1 MDLSDLK
8 KLGLDVAYP
17 FKEQYENY
25 IGGQWVA
32 PAGGEYFDNLSPITG
47 QPFCRVPRSGAA
59 DVELAL
65 DAAHR
70 ACAAS

>member
-59 DVELAL
+59 
-65 DAAHR
+65 
-70 ACAAS
+70 

>member
-47 QPFCRVPRSGAA
+47 QPFCRVPR
-59 DVELAL
+59 
-65 DAAHR
+65 
-70 ACAAS
+70 